1 MSKTCNPNSDKRN
14 DPLFVCNPKSGRYV
28 KRKACK
34 QPPPAGVSPR
44 THDCDPITG
53 KWVLKAVP
61 PPNIPT
67 SAADKVLSNPDILS
81 SYFHSG
87 HLSKAQRN
95 ALAVAMGSMGGK
107 TQTSAEYKK
116 RCRDE
121 IANELNLGRPIVKED
136 VVDDGLYLKYK
147 DCIFKIAKNKFKQ
160 YFNTI
165 NSTDFSKMLLSF
177 FYFYEGTESEIYP
190 LDIIRSRYLKIFLKK
205 VKEVYDHFLG
215 TPQQPKLTYED
226 FIHIERIIME
236 RLIIADNSRLFDQ
249 KNEKELFYIL
259 LCFLDFK
266 KEKQKLKEKAIHIIN
281 MYSGIEIANKI
292 SENLLLHLL
301 SYI

>member
-44 THDCDPITG
+44 THDCDPVTG

-87 HLSKAQRN
+87 HLSKAQRD
-95 ALAVAMGSMGGK
+95 ALSAAMGGK

-136 VVDDGLYLKYK
+136 VADDGLYLKYK
-147 DCIFKIAKNKFKQ
+147 DCIFKIGRNQFKEH
-160 YFNTI
+160 I
-165 NSTDFSKMLLSF
+165 NNFTVDQLNQKILSF
-177 FYFYEGTESEIYP
+177 FYFYEGTTSQDRALLVRTKQSYITI
-190 LDIIRSRYLKIFLKK
+190 LLNSLFST
-205 VKEVYDHFLG
+205 YDHFQIHPNQ
-215 TPQQPKLTYED
+215 PQPVLPYED
-226 FIHIERIIME
+226 FIHLQRITE
-236 RLIIADNSRLFDQ
+236 ENHYH
-249 KNEKELFYIL
+249 KKKELYYIL
-259 LCFLDFK
+259 LFFIDFK
-266 KEKQKLKEKAIHIIN
+266 KTNAKEKALQIFLRLKRLGHIHQEYYENLIIN
-281 MYSGIEIANKI
+281 ILKK
-292 SENLLLHLL
+292 LTT
-301 SYI
+301 